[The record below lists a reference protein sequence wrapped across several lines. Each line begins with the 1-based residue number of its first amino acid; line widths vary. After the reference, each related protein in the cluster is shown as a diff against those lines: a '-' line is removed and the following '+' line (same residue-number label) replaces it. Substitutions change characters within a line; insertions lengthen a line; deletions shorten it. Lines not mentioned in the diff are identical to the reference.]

1 MKYREKLLEIIFD
14 ENENALEE
22 WLVAQPLLEQADI
35 LRELKQLA
43 EEIAAENGDDVSTM
57 VEGFDN
63 FDNMIDQ
70 YEDAILDEKLAEA
83 NLVMA
88 QEDLDKEMREIDLAT
103 AAVREYVMD
112 CIVNNEENA
121 DAMKELA
128 EKMIQS
134 EKDNDMF
141 DPNNWSRIL

>member
-83 NLVMA
+83 NLVIA
-88 QEDLDKEMREIDLAT
+88 QEELDKEMREIDLAT

>member
-88 QEDLDKEMREIDLAT
+88 QEELDKEMREIDLAT

>member
-35 LRELKQLA
+35 RRELKQLA

-88 QEDLDKEMREIDLAT
+88 QEELDKEMREIDLAT